1 MRYRSLAS
9 LAVMFAVVSATV
21 AVPPASAAPMV
32 DRTNVAFSAGGL
44 SSQYHV
50 YAGGLDVTQPL
61 GLLLQFHGDGA
72 YEFLHPSS
80 SYSLGGS
87 NGIVAKAREHNLI
100 TVPVLSPDKVGSV
113 TWWESG
119 SENADYVEA
128 LLAHL
133 RSEYPAIRSDR
144 IWLVGYSGGAQFITQ
159 FYLPKHSDTIAGG
172 GSVVF
177 GGGGSPRVVVKPF
190 ASALKSAFPMH
201 WYTGLADDGSGG
213 SYNAL
218 RDARAGSAF
227 YRDRGFVV
235 DLETP
240 SGVGHGLS
248 GRFGPIV
255 GRHLADHADDA
266 TTPAPT
272 PVPTPVPT
280 PAPAPAPT
288 PSVTDHEAVNTRSGI
303 RFSGT
308 VTPGTGTVVLR
319 VSKDPLEGQ
328 TGRYR
333 SGRPDRDG
341 KVTIELASFVTG
353 TAYYWQLETADR
365 QVLVSGRVP
374 AATSRRSGSPPGRST
389 AWRVAAGST
398 GRF

>member
-1 MRYRSLAS
+1 MRYRFLAS
-9 LAVMFAVVSATV
+9 LAVMFALVSATV

-50 YAGGLDVTQPL
+50 FAGGLDVTQPL

-87 NGIVAKAREHNLI
+87 NGIVAKARAHNLI

-119 SENADYVEA
+119 SENADYVRA
-128 LLAHL
+128 LLTHL

-177 GGGGSPRVVVKPF
+177 GGGGSPRVVVNPF
-190 ASALKSAFPMH
+190 ASALKDAFPMH

-227 YRDRGFVV
+227 YRDQGFLV

-255 GRHLADHADDA
+255 GRHLDDHAGDA
-266 TTPAPT
+266 TSPSPT
-272 PVPTPVPT
+272 PS
-280 PAPAPAPT
+280 PT
-288 PSVTDHEAVNTRSGI
+288 PSVTDYEAVNRRGGI
-303 RFSGT
+303 LFSGT
-308 VTPGTGTVVLR
+308 VTPGTSTVVLR
-319 VSKDPLEGQ
+319 ASRDPLEGQ

-333 SGRPDRDG
+333 SGRPDPDG
-341 KVTIELASFVTG
+341 KVTIELTSFASN

-365 QVLVSGRVP
+365 QVLVSGRVS
-374 AATSRRSGSPPGRST
+374 AATSRRSASPPGRST
-389 AWRVAAGST
+389 AWTVSAGST
-398 GRF
+398 GRS